1 MSPGYVDT
9 PLLAQLPEET
19 RSQMISRQPIGRLLR
34 PEEIANVVLFLSS
47 DASSALTGSV
57 INADRGYTSI

>member
-1 MSPGYVDT
+1 MSNWQRVIDVDLT
-9 PLLAQLPEET
+9 GVVICNKWAVAL
-19 RSQMISRQPIGRLLR
+19 RR

-57 INADRGYTSI
+57 INADGGYTSI